1 MAHRKVSGKS
11 DSPQKKDLR
20 YFYTKLGRV
29 LWRSARGF
37 QRDQCALRAS
47 ALTMYTL
54 FSIVPVMAMAFGIA
68 KGFGFQQFLENE
80 IIAMFAG
87 REEII
92 TKVVTFSNNLLDKT
106 KGGLMAI
113 FGSVLLFYSLL
124 KLMSHIENAF
134 NHIWLVQ
141 GGRSIIRKITD
152 YLTISL
158 TAGLLV
164 LLSAGTNI
172 FVTTQ
177 LEQLF
182 NNVNLSVNVEGLI
195 SLGLSCLP
203 YLSTWG
209 LFIFFYLILPNKR
222 VDVKAAVT
230 GGVIG
235 GSLFQLIQMAYFKFL
250 VGMTSYN
257 AIYGSF
263 AALPLFLI
271 WLQASWVVLLYG
283 AEIASEWENTNLME
297 TQDIV
302 VDDISLRQ
310 QKLILLRIVRLC
322 VKRFVDNEPPA
333 TDIEISRQLKLPLA
347 IVRHLLGKLIA
358 SRLLFVVT
366 SPDEVVGYAP
376 AKDIECMTVMDVID
390 AVENQKNLDVNVGV
404 TLVAQALED
413 SLDAFDA
420 AARAS
425 VGERKIKDL

>member
-1 MAHRKVSGKS
+1 MKDVDNSEQ
-11 DSPQKKDLR
+11 PLKKDPV
-20 YFYTKLGRV
+20 YFYKKLSRV

-37 QRDQCALRAS
+37 QRDNCALRAS

-80 IIAMFAG
+80 IMAMFAG

-92 TKVVTFSNNLLDKT
+92 TKVVTFSNNLLEKT

-113 FGSVLLFYSLL
+113 FGIILLFYALV
-124 KLMSHIENAF
+124 KLMSHIEGAF
-134 NHIWLVQ
+134 NRIWWVQ

-158 TAGLLV
+158 AAGLLV
-164 LLSAGTNI
+164 LLSAGANL
-172 FVTTQ
+172 FVTTR
-177 LEQLF
+177 LEKLLAYF
-182 NNVNLSVNVEGLI
+182 GLPINVEGLI
-195 SLGLSCLP
+195 TLGLNFFP

-222 VDVKAAVT
+222 VDVKAAIT
-230 GGVIG
+230 GGIIG
-235 GSLFQLIQMAYFKFL
+235 GTLFQVIQMVYFKFQ

-283 AEIASEWENTNLME
+283 AEIASEWENTDLTE

-302 VDDISLRQ
+302 TEDISLRQ
-310 QKLILLRIVRLC
+310 QKLIILRIVRLC
-322 VKRFVDNEPPA
+322 VNRFARNEVPA
-333 TDIEISRQLKLPLA
+333 SDVEISRRLKLPLA
-347 IVRHLLGKLIA
+347 IVRHLLDKLIA
-358 SRLLFVVT
+358 SRLLYAVT
-366 SPDEVVGYAP
+366 AEDEIVGYAP
-376 AKDIECMTVMDVID
+376 AMDIECMTIMDVLG
-390 AVENQKNLDVNVGV
+390 AVENQKNQDVNMGV
-404 TLVAQALED
+404 TLIAQAFEE

-420 AARAS
+420 AARS
-425 VGERKIKDL
+425 SLGERKIKDL